1 MLQAAKK
8 LALQF
13 WDMADLLAPHLFFF
27 FFFIDAVKTLVTIVL
42 GLALFFCFGLI
53 FLHR

>member
-13 WDMADLLAPHLFFF
+13 WDMADLLAPHLFF